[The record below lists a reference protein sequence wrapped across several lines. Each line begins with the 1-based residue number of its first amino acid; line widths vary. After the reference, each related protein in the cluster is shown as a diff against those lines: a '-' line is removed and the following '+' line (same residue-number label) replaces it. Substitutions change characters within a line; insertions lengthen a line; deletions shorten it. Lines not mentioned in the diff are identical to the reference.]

1 MGKSAVITQYRGFIF
16 TSMNKRPRHLDD
28 NLTEIVQKSSIDDL
42 IACLQNLPE
51 ISITQLISDLTKRRK
66 IQWQHVSFVDVP
78 HEVMEYIFRFLD
90 ISTHMQFGRLSRSLY
105 ELSGCRTP
113 EKHSLVVWDKHVHMK
128 HTSEFVLQRIA
139 KNVPTSSLS
148 CEDITTCN
156 MDPLE
161 EMPQLQKLSLRL
173 DREVCYIFI
182 AGTDKLKFLRKLPS
196 LTDLELHNVHASDD
210 CLSNLIHV
218 KTLTRL
224 AISTCVSGSIMDTL
238 VHLHVLRRLE
248 LGATD
253 SISVDDFSR
262 MSDIPSLRELVYTN
276 TNITDDHLFHL
287 RSTKLTELIV
297 PINRLTHEGFS
308 HLINLPLETLD
319 VAFSSINWSRRSN
332 VIVCDNKIADSLNK
346 LGSTL
351 RILRIAQSKLDDSVI
366 SQLRMLPNLVI
377 LEIVPLPRD

>member
-1 MGKSAVITQYRGFIF
+1 M
-16 TSMNKRPRHLDD
+16 HL
-28 NLTEIVQKSSIDDL
+28 
-42 IACLQNLPE
+42 
-51 ISITQLISDLTKRRK
+51 
-66 IQWQHVSFVDVP
+66 
-78 HEVMEYIFRFLD
+78 
-90 ISTHMQFGRLSRSLY
+90 
-105 ELSGCRTP
+105 
-113 EKHSLVVWDKHVHMK
+113 
-128 HTSEFVLQRIA
+128 
-139 KNVPTSSLS
+139 
-148 CEDITTCN
+148 
-156 MDPLE
+156 
-161 EMPQLQKLSLRL
+161 
-173 DREVCYIFI
+173 IFI
-182 AGTDKLKFLRKLPS
+182 RMTDNLKFLSKLPL
-196 LTDLELHNVHASDD
+196 LTDLELHNVRASDD

-332 VIVCDNKIADSLNK
+332 VIVCDNEIADSLNK